1 MILDKPTYISLFS
14 SAGVGCYG
22 FKQAGFECVATN
34 EYIERRLNI
43 QRINKKCKYESGYI
57 SGDIKDNTV
66 KKAIFVEIE
75 RWKDKGN
82 DGIDVVIATPPCQ
95 GMSVA
100 NHKKNNKDLDRN
112 SLVTESIKLV
122 KEINPKFFIF
132 ENVAAFWKT
141 GCKGLDGN
149 IVEIGKVVNQE
160 LGELFEISHRII
172 NFKDYG
178 SNSSRTRTLVIGVN
192 KDFEDDISSIE
203 LFPDYMK
210 SKTLEEVIGDFKSLR
225 WGEYD
230 KNDFYHSFRIYP
242 KRMEAWIENLNE
254 GQSAF
259 ENVDI
264 MRKPHQVINGEIVIN
279 KSKNGDKYRRQ
290 IWNKV
295 APCIH
300 TRNDQLASQNTIHPV
315 DNRVFSIRELMC
327 LMTIP
332 YEFKWIDL
340 SLENLNSLSDDEK
353 CKISKANE
361 MNIRQ
366 SIGEAVPTTIF
377 FQIAKK
383 IGEFLS
389 KKNLDRNKV
398 LSLIDEKNLYNYD
411 NLKNFIDEY
420 KSLYNM
426 STLTRIIELSNNL
439 RSEHSAYYT
448 NKAIITEIFSLLPD
462 INKDCIDIIE
472 PSIGAGNFLP
482 FIFKRYEDKLDIKLK
497 VFDIDDKIIDLV
509 KLIWSDKI
517 PDNVSIEYI
526 NQDFLDYKGEV
537 VDLIVGNPPFTKI
550 KGIYR
555 KNKLVDN
562 YNKKATNLAE
572 FFLEKALKYSRVIS
586 FVMPKNLLNTP
597 EYDDTRRLLAN
608 FNINSIIDFGEKGFK
623 GVLIETINIIIGKDT
638 NDMHKII
645 IKSLPQNT
653 YTIKKSTYIMDKKF
667 PYWVIYRDNFFDR
680 VVDKMHFG
688 IFEVF
693 RDRQLTN
700 SLMSDLESPNSIWV
714 LKSQNISKSGE
725 IVHIDKY
732 DRYINKDKIFNL
744 AIGRFCEQSD
754 VFLTPNLSYS
764 PRLVKK
770 PKDVICNGSLAILIP
785 KTRIKITREHM
796 DYISSD
802 EFKEF
807 YLRARNYQTRSLN
820 IDSNSVFWFG
830 INKEVNING
839 EI

>member
-1 MILDKPTYISLFS
+1 MIFDKPTYISLFS
-14 SAGVGCYG
+14 SAGVGCFG

-66 KKAIFVEIE
+66 KKAIFDEIE
-75 RWKDKGN
+75 HWKSKGN

-141 GCKGLDGN
+141 GCKSPDGN

-160 LGELFEISHRII
+160 LGASFEISHRII

-192 KDFEDDISSIE
+192 KTFEDDVSSIE

-210 SKTLEEVIGDFKSLR
+210 AKTLEEVIGDFKSLR

-332 YEFKWIDL
+332 YEFKWIEL

-353 CKISKANE
+353 YKVSKANE

-366 SIGEAVPTTIF
+366 SIGEAVPTNIF

-411 NLKNFIDEY
+411 NLKKFIEEY
-420 KSLYNM
+420 KSFYNM

-526 NQDFLDYKGEV
+526 NQDFLDYKGEE

-572 FFLEKALKYSRVIS
+572 FFLEKALKYSRLIS

-597 EYDDTRRLLAN
+597 EYDDTRRLLTN

-623 GVLIETINIIIGKDT
+623 GVLVETINIIIGKDT

-653 YTIKKSTYIMDKKF
+653 YAIKKSTYIMDKNF
-667 PYWVIYRDNFFDR
+667 PYWIIYRDNLFDQ
-680 VVDKMHFG
+680 VADKMHFG

-700 SLMSDLESPNSIWV
+700 SLMSDFELPNSIWV

-725 IVHIDKY
+725 IIHIDKY
-732 DRYINKDKIFNL
+732 DRYINKDKIHNL
-744 AIGRFCEQSD
+744 AIGRFCERSD

-770 PKDVICNGSLAILIP
+770 PKGVVCNGSLAVLIP

-796 DYISSD
+796 DYISSE

-807 YLRARNYQTRSLN
+807 YFRARNYQTRSLN